1 MGGGSTT
8 PILMALLC
16 LGEPWGRRDWAPL
29 PPGLGPERPG
39 DTGASVGEE
48 LLGRGD
54 GLSPGSDPSTQGP
67 DQTWSI
73 CVERGGAHGDSLPG
87 LCWRP
92 WDQVQAGESP
102 QHPLEALF
110 PLGPVNASHGGTYR
124 CYDSPS
130 SDPYLWSQPSDP
142 LHLQVTGVYRE
153 PSLSAQPGSLVLLG
167 DRLTL
172 QCRSDAGF
180 GRFALTKDEGSTPPL
195 RLDGQHSPDFP
206 LGRVSHT
213 RGGRYRCYAA
223 HNLSDAWSAPS
234 APLDILIA
242 GMYRKPSL
250 SAHPGTSVSWGEN
263 VTLQCLSEIVLDTF
277 HLFKE
282 GSLAPAQNLRLQDM
296 VAPLQAN
303 FTLSPMTSA
312 HNETY
317 RCYTSQSTSP
327 YVLSNP
333 SDPLQLL
340 ISGKEPQTWS
350 SGSWS
355 VQGADLRTALG
366 LPWYLSLL
374 IGVSVAFVLL
384 LLLLLFLLIRQR
396 QRHRALM
403 TKNFGENILSSQT
416 PRPLPSPSPCL
427 SPPQQEAE
435 SEGPQDVTYAQLN
448 HVTLRQG
455 TMAPPPSQAG
465 EPPAEPSVYATLAIH
480 QPTKDPEPRD

>member
-16 LGEPWGRRDWAPL
+16 LG
-29 PPGLGPERPG
+29 
-39 DTGASVGEE
+39 
-48 LLGRGD
+48 
-54 GLSPGSDPSTQGP
+54 
-67 DQTWSI
+67 
-73 CVERGGAHGDSLPG
+73 

-92 WDQVQAGESP
+92 WDQVQAGVLPKPSIRADPGPIVPKGSPVTLWCQGSP
-102 QHPLEALF
+102 QAEVYRLYKVGDSGLWEDEATQDSRNTARFHFESLSSRHAGRYQCIYRSRKGWSRQSDPLALVVTGLYRAPSLSAHPNPVVASGGNVSLSCSSQFWSGTLHLLKEGGAEPPRRSTWRKFGNSGRREALF

-142 LHLQVTGVYRE
+142 LHLQVTG
-153 PSLSAQPGSLVLLG
+153 
-167 DRLTL
+167 
-172 QCRSDAGF
+172 
-180 GRFALTKDEGSTPPL
+180 
-195 RLDGQHSPDFP
+195 
-206 LGRVSHT
+206 
-213 RGGRYRCYAA
+213 
-223 HNLSDAWSAPS
+223 
-234 APLDILIA
+234 
-242 GMYRKPSL
+242 MYRKPSL

-263 VTLQCLSEIVLDTF
+263 VTLQCRSEIVLDTF

-303 FTLSPMTSA
+303 FTLSPMPSA

-340 ISGKEPQTWS
+340 ISGGSEDGLME
-350 SGSWS
+350 SGL
-355 VQGADLRTALG
+355 QRG

-396 QRHRALM
+396 QRQRGQDTHRKSAAAPSVA
-403 TKNFGENILSSQT
+403 KDRGQQKSSSPAADVQEEKLYAVVKHT
-416 PRPLPSPSPCL
+416 WLKDGNPRDS
-427 SPPQQEAE
+427 QEAE